1 MTGPASASGWY
12 LALAFAMGVGA
23 FFLTHVVTKI
33 GARRHVPKS
42 LNEWYP
48 EIESAWALMVHTR
61 RELIEAVAHAERLR
75 EQLPEEYREIID
87 HAVVM
92 ARAVELATFNQA
104 RRAGMVPDYWFADR
118 GDDGGPGTPR
128 PRAIPLPDES
138 DPGAMTV
145 DNVVPLPAPRRE
157 WIAGQLLKREA
168 AP

>member
-1 MTGPASASGWY
+1 MEPELASWWY
-12 LALAFAMGVGA
+12 LVLAFAMGVGA
-23 FFLTHVVTKI
+23 YVLTHVVNKVS
-33 GARRHVPKS
+33 ARGHVPKR

-48 EIESAWALMVHTR
+48 EVEMAWALMVHKR

-75 EQLPEEYREIID
+75 EKLPEEYREVID

-104 RRAGMVPDYWFADR
+104 RRAGLVPDYWFADR
-118 GDDGGPGTPR
+118 DGGGPG
-128 PRAIPLPDES
+128 APLPKPVAAPDA
-138 DPGAMTV
+138 DPGVMSI
-145 DNVVPLPAPRRE
+145 DNVVSLPAPKRE